1 MSDDKKLPV
10 PMKPQGPHMPA
21 LPTPG
26 LPVSP
31 PTFTTAFWANL
42 QMKVSAHLYKRMNE
56 IATQHFQLQTTLTEI
71 ERGRMTRESVL
82 AEWDDL
88 DNRLRHEQEG
98 RDHQRHLD
106 REQRSDELEEVEYRR
121 RARKRREEI
130 EEQQHKLAMQGL
142 TTKLDPAK
150 ASTENDVV
158 AQFKTQMKTAR
169 RLQDALRDEIQAI
182 RADTSLSPAERDEKM
197 FQVRAAMQQFA
208 AQIASTGELPD
219 DMRKQVLDAF
229 NRA

>member
-10 PMKPQGPHMPA
+10 PRTQGPHMPA
-21 LPTPG
+21 LPTTG

-56 IATQHFQLQTTLTEI
+56 IASQHLQLQTTLTEI

-88 DNRLRHEQEG
+88 DNRLAHEKDG
-98 RDHQRHLD
+98 REHRRRLERAQRED
-106 REQRSDELEEVEYRR
+106 DLEEVEARR
-121 RARKRREEI
+121 RARKRREQL
-130 EEQQHKLAMQGL
+130 EELEHQMAVQKM
-142 TTKLDPAK
+142 TTALDPSK
-150 ASTENDVV
+150 APVENDAIAVFK
-158 AQFKTQMKTAR
+158 AQMANMR
-169 RLQDALRDEIQAI
+169 RLQGVLDEEIETI
-182 RADTSLSPAERDEKM
+182 RGDRAYSPAERDEKIAM
-197 FQVRAAMQQFA
+197 ARAAVNEA
-208 AQIASTGELPD
+208 AQHIMSTGTMPD
-219 DMRKQVLDAF
+219 DMRRQVLDAF